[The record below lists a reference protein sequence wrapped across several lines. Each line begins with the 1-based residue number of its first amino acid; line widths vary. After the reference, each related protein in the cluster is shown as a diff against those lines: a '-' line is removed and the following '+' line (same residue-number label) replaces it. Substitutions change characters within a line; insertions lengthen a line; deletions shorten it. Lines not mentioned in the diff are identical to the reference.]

1 MTSYAFFNGKIVPLA
16 EAKIGVMTHAFN
28 YGTACFEGIRGNW
41 NNDEEQIYLFR
52 PRDHYQRLLN
62 NCRILKLSIPHTV
75 DELCQLTVELLENN
89 GFREDL
95 YVRPLAYKSSE
106 VVGVRLHDLDDD
118 FLIFVTPFGP
128 YLDITKGITCCVS
141 SWRRIDDNMI
151 PPRAKITGLYVNSAL
166 AKTEAVDNGFDE
178 AIMLTHEGHVSEGSG
193 ENVFLVMDGKLVTPP
208 SSDNILIGITR
219 DTVIKLAKW
228 ELGIETIERQIDRS
242 ELYIADECFLTG
254 TAAHVTPVLEIDHR
268 KIGNGGVGSITKK
281 LQDLYF
287 NIVQGRNKKYL
298 DWCTPAY
305 TKRVK
310 A

>member
-75 DELCQLTVELLENN
+75 DELCQLTVELVENN

-193 ENVFLVMDGKLVTPP
+193 ENVFLVMDGRLVTPQ

-268 KIGNGGVGSITKK
+268 KIGNGQVGSITKK

>member
-1 MTSYAFFNGKIVPLA
+1 MASYAFFNGKLMPLA
-16 EAKIGVMTHAFN
+16 EAKIGIMTHAFN

-41 NNDEEQIYLFR
+41 NGDQEQIYLFR
-52 PRDHYQRLLN
+52 TQDHYQRLLN
-62 NCRILKLSIPHTV
+62 NCRLLKMSIPHSV
-75 DELCQLTVELLENN
+75 DELCHLTVEVVEKN
-89 GFREDL
+89 GYREDI
-95 YVRPLAYKSSE
+95 YVRPIAYKSSQ
-106 VVGVRLHDLDDD
+106 VVGVRLHDLEDD
-118 FLIFVTPFGP
+118 FLIFITPFGP
-128 YLDITKGITCCVS
+128 YLDITNGIKCGVS

-151 PPRAKITGLYVNSAL
+151 PPRAKINGLYVNSAL

-178 AIMLTHEGHVSEGSG
+178 AIMLTHDGHVSEGSG
-193 ENVFLVMDGKLVTPP
+193 ENIFLVMDGKLITPSP
-208 SSDNILIGITR
+208 SDNILIGITR
-219 DTVIKLAKW
+219 DTVIKLASR
-228 ELGIETIERQIDRS
+228 ELGIETVERQIDRS

-268 KIGNGGVGSITKK
+268 KVGNGGVGSITKK

-287 NIVQGRNKKYL
+287 NIVQGRNKKYI

>member
-1 MTSYAFFNGKIVPLA
+1 MASYAFFNGKLMPLA
-16 EAKIGVMTHAFN
+16 EAKIGIMTHAFN

-41 NNDEEQIYLFR
+41 NSDEKQIYLFR
-52 PRDHYQRLLN
+52 TQDHYQRLLN
-62 NCRILKLSIPHTV
+62 NCRLLKMSIPHSV
-75 DELCQLTVELLENN
+75 DQLCQLTVEVVEKN
-89 GFREDL
+89 GYREDI
-95 YVRPLAYKSSE
+95 YVRPIAYKSSQ
-106 VVGVRLHDLDDD
+106 VVGVRLHDLEDD
-118 FLIFVTPFGP
+118 FLIFITPFGP
-128 YLDITKGITCCVS
+128 YLDITNGIKCGVS

-151 PPRAKITGLYVNSAL
+151 PPRAKINGLYVNSAL

-178 AIMLTHEGHVSEGSG
+178 AIMLTHDGHVSEGSG
-193 ENVFLVMDGKLVTPP
+193 ENIFLVMDGKLITPSP
-208 SSDNILIGITR
+208 SDNILIGITR
-219 DTVIKLAKW
+219 DTVIKLASR
-228 ELGIETIERQIDRS
+228 ELGIETVERQIDRS

-268 KIGNGGVGSITKK
+268 KVGNGGVGSITKK

-287 NIVQGRNKKYL
+287 NIVQGRNKKYI

>member
-1 MTSYAFFNGKIVPLA
+1 MTSYAFFNGKIVPLS

-62 NCRILKLSIPHTV
+62 NCRILKLSIPYTV
-75 DELCQLTVELLENN
+75 DELCQLTVELVENN

-166 AKTEAVDNGFDE
+166 AKTEAADNGFDE

-193 ENVFLVMDGKLVTPP
+193 ENVFLVMDGRLVTPP

-268 KIGNGGVGSITKK
+268 KIGNGQVGSVTKK

>member
-1 MTSYAFFNGKIVPLA
+1 MTSYAFFNGKLMPLA
-16 EAKIGVMTHAFN
+16 EAKIGIMTHAFN

-41 NNDEEQIYLFR
+41 NSDQAQIYLFR
-52 PRDHYQRLLN
+52 TQDHYQRLLN
-62 NCRILKLSIPHTV
+62 NCRLLKISIPYSV
-75 DELCQLTVELLENN
+75 DELCQLTVELVEKN
-89 GFREDL
+89 GYQEDI
-95 YVRPLAYKSSE
+95 YARPLAYKSSQ
-106 VVGVRLHDLDDD
+106 VVGVRLHDLEDD
-118 FLIFVTPFGP
+118 FLIFITPFGP
-128 YLDITKGITCCVS
+128 YLDITNGIKCGVS

-151 PPRAKITGLYVNSAL
+151 PPRAKISGLYVNSAL

-178 AIMLTHEGHVSEGSG
+178 AIMLTHDGHVSEGSG
-193 ENVFLVMDGKLVTPP
+193 ENIFLIMDGKLITPP
-208 SSDNILIGITR
+208 ASDNILIGITR
-219 DTVIKLAKW
+219 DTVIKLANW

-268 KIGNGGVGSITKK
+268 KVGNGEVGSITKR

-287 NIVQGRNKKYL
+287 NIVQGRNKKYI